1 MSRMLQLLNPET
13 TPGRHSDLQSKFWAA
28 RILILG
34 LIGAVS
40 VYAVLQYLGD
50 FILFSLA
57 MVQLFLFFYGIGR
70 TLAAMDDDPRV
81 LVKAFVVACWLAA
94 LTLISIVYDLVMPDA
109 IEELWW

>member
-1 MSRMLQLLNPET
+1 MTRMLQLLNPET
-13 TPGRHSDLQSKFWAA
+13 TSVRYFDLQPKFWAA

-50 FILFSLA
+50 LVLFSLA
-57 MVQLFLFFYGIGR
+57 TLQLFLFFYGIGR
-70 TLAAMDDDPRV
+70 TLAVMDDDPRV

-94 LTLISIVYDLVMPDA
+94 LALISIVYDLVMPGA
-109 IEELWW
+109 IEEFW